1 MSADSPPTYYFTG
14 IDFNSSFYTTPSGG
28 SGDLT
33 LAQANALYL
42 RKTIPDI
49 ATAVETFS
57 AGIKTDAIDTN
68 TVGALTIGGTN
79 ANAITLSKP
88 TTASGTLA
96 VTGIL
101 SANNSFGLKT
111 NKIEPLSTI
120 GNDIIIGSTISA
132 TNSVSIGKT
141 TGGLG
146 VSFPS
151 GLLTNSIN
159 NVGTNDIVIGST
171 IAVSKK
177 VAIGKNDG
185 SGLPVEFP
193 SGLTTLN
200 DLAGVRTLKVN
211 APVGQSLF
219 IADDDTSF
227 GGIFI
232 GNGGSTVTVG
242 TLFGFIDTTLVDD
255 TTGAGVLYIGYEASS
270 LRLSTKYDP
279 TEVIPYTAYIETS
292 STLTSNTINF
302 HSNADFETT
311 YDSRIIASG
320 GTVNDGE
327 GNLEIEAET
336 VYITNPDTIE
346 IGKEVVGVNPA
357 STTALRGLLNLTN
370 GLGTAGQVLTS
381 GGSGGSLTWA
391 TASGGGSFQSGS
403 FVPTYSSTAS
413 VASPVFGTTFTTTLP
428 PTVLLTCDVGTGS
441 TNIVI
446 PCVAGFQGSAGA
458 WTGFYYL
465 LSASGA
471 TNLNYFAS

>member
-14 IDFNSSFYTTPSGG
+14 IQFNSSFYTTPSGG

-42 RKTIPDI
+42 KKTIPDI
-49 ATAVETFS
+49 ATALETFS
-57 AGIKTDAIDTN
+57 A
-68 TVGALTIGGTN
+68 
-79 ANAITLSKP
+79 
-88 TTASGTLA
+88 
-96 VTGIL
+96 
-101 SANNSFGLKT
+101 
-111 NKIEPLSTI
+111 
-120 GNDIIIGSTISA
+120 
-132 TNSVSIGKT
+132 
-141 TGGLG
+141 
-146 VSFPS
+146 

-159 NVGTNDIVIGST
+159 NVGSNDIVIGST
-171 IAVSKK
+171 ISVSKK

-219 IADDDTSF
+219 LADDDTSV

-232 GNGGSTVTVG
+232 GNGGSMVTVG
-242 TLFGFIDTTLVDD
+242 TLIGFIDTTLVDD
-255 TTGAGVLYIGYEASS
+255 ETGAGVLYIGYLASS

-279 TEVIPYTAYIETS
+279 TEIIPYTAYIETS

-391 TASGGGSFQSGS
+391 TAFQSGS
-403 FVPTYSSTAS
+403 FIPTYSSSAS
-413 VASPVFGTTFTTTLP
+413 VASPAFGTTFTTTLP
-428 PTVLLTCDVGTGS
+428 PTVLLTCDVGTG

-471 TNLNYFAS
+471 TKLNYFAS